1 LLHNFKLADYVSRTI
16 FKDFTFNARLV
27 SYLMSNNVCERQIRR
42 ITKYRNNS
50 FFVGSP
56 EAGEDFARLQSLFAN
71 IKNHALDAMTYISD
85 LFRRI
90 KNTAVEDMENLLAHK
105 RQPDCLAK

>member
-1 LLHNFKLADYVSRTI
+1 
-16 FKDFTFNARLV
+16 
-27 SYLMSNNVCERQIRR
+27 MSNNVCERQIRR

-56 EAGEDFARLQSLFAN
+56 EAGEDCARLQSLFAN
-71 IKNHALDAMTYISD
+71 IKNHALDAMAYISD

-105 RQPDCLAK
+105 WQPDCLAK

>member
-1 LLHNFKLADYVSRTI
+1 MLHNFKLADYVSRTI

-27 SYLMSNNVCERQIRR
+27 PYLMSNNVCERQIRR

-56 EAGEDFARLQSLFAN
+56 EAGEDCARLQSLFAN

-90 KNTAVEDMENLLAHK
+90 KNTAVDDMENLLAHK
-105 RQPDCLAK
+105 WQPDCLAK